1 MLGYGLI
8 SESKLAEIRDEGATI
23 WALIQTPFPTRDR
36 VAKALGL
43 KSQDVRVITPF
54 VGGGFGGKS
63 ADDQAVDAALLAQ
76 ITVKPVQVAW
86 TRSEEFFNDSFD
98 LAAVVKMVSSID
110 REGRIS
116 LWDYSVYA
124 AGEWGASASYDIAN
138 ARIRSIGRASLYGAT
153 GEAPVHPFADH
164 GGGPGASMNVFAT
177 ESQIDM
183 MAAAAA
189 IDPLE
194 CRLKN
199 LTDARMRWVLLAAA
213 GAFGW
218 TAAAGPS
225 GRGYGIACVID
236 AGTYVATMAEV
247 KVDRSTGKVNV
258 LRVVS
263 EQDMGVVVNPEGAK
277 MQIEGGITMGLGYT
291 MTEEL
296 CLKGGEILDSNTSTL
311 TRFPASASSLESRR
325 FSSRTTTSATRGQ
338 RPSITTTGA
347 VIANAAFNAIGMR
360 AFRLP
365 MTAERV
371 RMAIGTMDAE
381 ADVVTRR

>member
-124 AGEWGASASYDIAN
+124 AGERGASASYDIAN

-153 GEAPVHPFADH
+153 GEAPVHPFADP

-183 MAAAAA
+183 MAAAA
-189 IDPLE
+189 
-194 CRLKN
+194 
-199 LTDARMRWVLLAAA
+199 
-213 GAFGW
+213 AFGW

-277 MQIEGGITMGLGYT
+277 MQTEGGITMGLGYT

-296 CLKGGEILDSNTSTL
+296 CLKGGEILDSNTSPL